1 MIEMNENKLESKEN
15 FRSKI
20 EKYYLDIAE
29 DQIPVDLLNALV
41 DKITDSQY
49 DNYKRFWKQYPKSRK
64 RYSELK
70 IEDLEHPFV
79 RYIIIDFFKIK
90 TQSNYQ
96 KFSKTLLRMND
107 EEFRNYEISKYQY
120 ETK

>member
-1 MIEMNENKLESKEN
+1 MIDNRLESKEN
-15 FRSKI
+15 FHSKI
-20 EKYYLDIAE
+20 EKYYLEIAV
-29 DQIPVDLLNALV
+29 DQIPVDLLNVLIN
-41 DKITDSQY
+41 KITDSQY

-79 RYIIIDFFKIK
+79 RYLIIDFFKTK
-90 TQSNYQ
+90 AQSNYL
-96 KFSKTLLRMND
+96 KFSKILLGMND
-107 EEFRNYEISKYQY
+107 EEFRNFEISKYQY